1 MKRREFIGLVG
12 GAAVW
17 PIAARAQ
24 QGARVRHIGIV
35 QNLAENDPIATV
47 LIGAFLKELGQRGWI
62 TGDNIRIETRWAGI
76 KADDIRHHATALVTL
91 APDVILANGT
101 STLGPLLQASRSIPI
116 VFVQVTDPV
125 GSGYVASLARPGGNA
140 TGFAAS
146 EYAVSGKWLEVLK
159 QVAPHVTRVGVIRNP
174 AVSSGSGQFGA
185 IQAVAPYLRME
196 VMPIDVRDPG
206 EIERAA
212 AALASSGNAALIVTA
227 NGAAVAHRDVIIAAA
242 ARYKLPAVYWQRH
255 FVAAGGFIS
264 YGDDGTDQYTRAA
277 SYVDRILKGE
287 KPADLPVQ
295 APTKYEL
302 VINLKTA
309 KALGLAVPDT
319 VLARADEVIE

>member
-1 MKRREFIGLVG
+1 MRRRDFITLLG
-12 GAAVW
+12 GAAAW
-17 PIAARAQ
+17 PVIAWAQ
-24 QGARVRHIGIV
+24 QTARVRHIGIV
-35 QNLAENDPIATV
+35 QNLAENDPVATG

-62 TGDNIRIETRWAGI
+62 TGDNIRVETRWAGI
-76 KADDIRHHATALVTL
+76 KADDIRQHVAALVAL

-101 STLGPLLQASRSIPI
+101 STLGPLLQASRSISI

-140 TGFAAS
+140 TGFATS

-196 VMPIDVRDPG
+196 VMPIDVRDPS

-212 AALASSGNAALIVTA
+212 SGPLTLRPLSGHCGSGSTGRSRPVTA
-227 NGAAVAHRDVIIAAA
+227 RLTPTGHAAFSLNHLVGGHEQSI
-242 ARYKLPAVYWQRH
+242 RH
-255 FVAAGGFIS
+255 FEAECLGGVE
-264 YGDDGTDQYTRAA
+264 
-277 SYVDRILKGE
+277 VD
-287 KPADLPVQ
+287 
-295 APTKYEL
+295 
-302 VINLKTA
+302 N
-309 KALGLAVPDT
+309 
-319 VLARADEVIE
+319 